1 MRDFWINRLY
11 FDISNLT
18 NKQCMPIDNRDVDNL
33 GPAKVRTQANNKR
46 GKSFN
51 SFLVVKKQTSQANEI
66 IFLL

>member
-1 MRDFWINRLY
+1 
-11 FDISNLT
+11 
-18 NKQCMPIDNRDVDNL
+18 MPIDNRDVDNL
-33 GPAKVRTQANNKR
+33 GPAKVRVQANNKR